1 MTINMF
7 QRREDQWEQEEMTAT
22 HLGVPHPRHAAWQE
36 RQQLL
41 LEAKDFLFLFHQ
53 ECELHHA
60 YLGRVAQVQEEIERT
75 GTYWHTYEEL
85 AFGARVAWRNSSRC
99 IGRLYW
105 KTLQVVDR
113 RHLATEEEIFQAL
126 VEHIQLAT
134 NGGKIEPMM
143 TIFRPSLPRQATIR
157 IWNPQLIR
165 YAGYRQPDGS
175 VVGDPLHV
183 ELTEVLR
190 RLGWQGGEGGPFDI
204 LPLAIQLSPHPPK
217 LFELPPEQILE
228 VPLSHPDYPWFAAL
242 GLKWHAL
249 PVLSNMRLE
258 IGGISYTAAPFNGWY
273 MGTEIGARNL
283 GDVQRYNLL
292 PLIARR
298 MGLDTHSD
306 RTLWRDRAIVELN
319 VAVLS
324 SFARHKVSI
333 VDHHTA
339 SRQFVL
345 HQKRE
350 EEACHVVPA
359 DWGWIVPPISGSTT
373 PVFHI
378 PYTDMT
384 LKPNFF
390 AQKEPWSD
398 HSP

>member
-1 MTINMF
+1 MGTRGNDSHPS
-7 QRREDQWEQEEMTAT
+7 RGTSPTARS
-22 HLGVPHPRHAAWQE
+22 VAE

-143 TIFRPSLPRQATIR
+143 TIFRPSLPRQATVR

-190 RLGWQGGEGGPFDI
+190 RLGWQGGEGGPFDM

-217 LFELPPEQILE
+217 LFELPPEQNSGGTTQPSRLSLVCSVRSQMACITCAFQYAPGNRWHFLHGS
-228 VPLSHPDYPWFAAL
+228 PL
-242 GLKWHAL
+242 
-249 PVLSNMRLE
+249 
-258 IGGISYTAAPFNGWY
+258 
-273 MGTEIGARNL
+273 
-283 GDVQRYNLL
+283 
-292 PLIARR
+292 
-298 MGLDTHSD
+298 
-306 RTLWRDRAIVELN
+306 
-319 VAVLS
+319 
-324 SFARHKVSI
+324 
-333 VDHHTA
+333 
-339 SRQFVL
+339 
-345 HQKRE
+345 
-350 EEACHVVPA
+350 
-359 DWGWIVPPISGSTT
+359 
-373 PVFHI
+373 
-378 PYTDMT
+378 
-384 LKPNFF
+384 
-390 AQKEPWSD
+390 
-398 HSP
+398 

>member
-22 HLGVPHPRHAAWQE
+22 HLGVPHPRHAAWQT

-53 ECELHHA
+53 ECELHHS

-126 VEHIQLAT
+126 VEHIQRAT

-143 TIFRPSLPRQATIR
+143 TIFRPSLPRQATVR

-190 RLGWQGGEGGPFDI
+190 RLGWQGGEGGPLI
-204 LPLAIQLSPHPPK
+204 Y
-217 LFELPPEQILE
+217 
-228 VPLSHPDYPWFAAL
+228 YPW
-242 GLKWHAL
+242 
-249 PVLSNMRLE
+249 
-258 IGGISYTAAPFNGWY
+258 PFNSHRTPPSYLNCRPSRFWRYHSAIPTIPG
-273 MGTEIGARNL
+273 L
-283 GDVQRYNLL
+283 QR
-292 PLIARR
+292 
-298 MGLDTHSD
+298 
-306 RTLWRDRAIVELN
+306 
-319 VAVLS
+319 
-324 SFARHKVSI
+324 
-333 VDHHTA
+333 
-339 SRQFVL
+339 
-345 HQKRE
+345 
-350 EEACHVVPA
+350 
-359 DWGWIVPPISGSTT
+359 
-373 PVFHI
+373 
-378 PYTDMT
+378 
-384 LKPNFF
+384 
-390 AQKEPWSD
+390 
-398 HSP
+398 